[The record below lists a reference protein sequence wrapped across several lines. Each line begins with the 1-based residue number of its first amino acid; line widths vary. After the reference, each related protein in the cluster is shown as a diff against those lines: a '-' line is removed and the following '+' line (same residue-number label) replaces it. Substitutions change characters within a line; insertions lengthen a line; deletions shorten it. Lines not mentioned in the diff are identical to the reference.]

1 MATSQRAPISN
12 ESFRCPVCGASEAN
26 SGCKEAGSCITARV
40 ETETDLTRETAAA
53 LTCESVNRDARVLDA
68 GFDALALLHIGL
80 VLCAADG
87 RVIGAN
93 EIADEIF
100 STRDGLEVSQDG
112 FLRASQEGERPLL
125 QLVQQ
130 VGNRTRD
137 GGLVSEVLAVKRKRK
152 RPLTLLI
159 RASHATVASE
169 GERNVLVMVMDSA
182 LPVRPIESELRQLF
196 GFSSMEARLAML
208 LMQGDELEE
217 CCQELAIRRSTGCTH
232 LKRLFK
238 KTGVHRQ
245 SQLVTLL
252 LKSIGLA
259 YLGGLGAK
267 LASVE
272 SLPVEDSAVQRVGRS
287 QITF

>member
-1 MATSQRAPISN
+1 MATSQRAPISD
-12 ESFRCPVCGASEAN
+12 ESIQCPVCGASGATG
-26 SGCKEAGSCITARV
+26 GCKEAARCITALV
-40 ETETDLTRETAAA
+40 AMEKDLTRETAAA
-53 LTCESVNRDARVLDA
+53 LTCASVNREARVLDA

-80 VLCAADG
+80 VLCTADG

-112 FLRASQEGERPLL
+112 FLRASQEGERPLQ

-137 GGLVSEVLAVKRKRK
+137 ADLVSEVLSVKRKRK
-152 RPLTLLI
+152 RPLTLLM
-159 RASHATVASE
+159 RGSHATVASE

-208 LMQGDELEE
+208 LIQGDELEE
-217 CCQELAIRRSTGCTH
+217 CCQELGIRRSTGCTH

-267 LASVE
+267 LASLE
-272 SLPVEDSAVQRVGRS
+272 SLPDEDSPVQRVGRS
-287 QITF
+287 QTTF